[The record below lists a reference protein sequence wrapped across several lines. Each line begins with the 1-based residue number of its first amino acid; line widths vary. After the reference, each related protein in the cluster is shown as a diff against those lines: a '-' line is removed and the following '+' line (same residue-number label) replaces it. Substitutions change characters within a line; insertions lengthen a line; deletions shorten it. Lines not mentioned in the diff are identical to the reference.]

1 MGIKEFVS
9 VRPGIGIAFSN
20 CFFMSLGILEAAKI
34 AFEHVSFG
42 KARGRYCTKTIGQIV
57 CQPF

>member
-42 KARGRYCTKTIGQIV
+42 KARGR
-57 CQPF
+57 